1 MKYSLSNISLRP
13 VKGEILS
20 SGNKA
25 MRVDR
30 NANPIPSPGYLAK
43 GGGALTQLFNSFF
56 TPFELVITVQIK
68 NLP

>member
-1 MKYSLSNISLRP
+1 MKYSLSNISLTP
-13 VKGEILS
+13 VKGEILPRC
-20 SGNKA
+20 NKP

-43 GGGALTQLFNSFF
+43 GGGALTQLLNSFF
-56 TPFELVITVQIK
+56 TLFELVINVRIK